1 MEKSQQKRAC
11 RFPVAV
17 AATPD
22 ATSTAAA
29 IATAIGMSLYYLSR
43 PKVGLR
49 VVKKSLFPSGFFLSP
64 LAQERIFL
72 SVFFCCTVSRFR
84 LPQNLCQ
91 DMREER
97 SASPW
102 ASYLNS
108 LFSSLVDLPS
118 YTFQSSQIVALY
130 ILFRSFSWNR
140 WKRYDSVQ
148 LLCVNQNWN
157 LPT

>member
-49 VVKKSLFPSGFFLSP
+49 VVKKSLFPSGFFLTLWPKRGFFFQFFSV
-64 LAQERIFL
+64 AQFQDSGCPRIYART
-72 SVFFCCTVSRFR
+72 CGRKEAH
-84 LPQNLCQ
+84 LP
-91 DMREER
+91 E
-97 SASPW
+97 
-102 ASYLNS
+102 
-108 LFSSLVDLPS
+108 LV
-118 YTFQSSQIVALY
+118 I
-130 ILFRSFSWNR
+130 
-140 WKRYDSVQ
+140 
-148 LLCVNQNWN
+148 
-157 LPT
+157 